1 MGPDEVV
8 PQPVE
13 VAYAELS
20 TSRLMMKNNPR
31 LLVKNHETGKT
42 VIDFPLKRYLL
53 LLRGERYKMG
63 DQEYLDRESRWTL
76 FFFLR
81 SNDIWL
87 NTRIVVNDWVVRI
100 NDVEW

>member
-1 MGPDEVV
+1 M
-8 PQPVE
+8 
-13 VAYAELS
+13 
-20 TSRLMMKNNPR
+20 
-31 LLVKNHETGKT
+31 
-42 VIDFPLKRYLL
+42 IDFPLKRYLL